1 MTARTRAH
9 VIQARSLLCLYR
21 RRGVD
26 GNEWA
31 DILLT
36 ASLRRNVSDER
47 AIDLLFEIARELRA
61 DVNRRKN

>member
-9 VIQARSLLCLYR
+9 VIQARSLLSLYR

-26 GNEWA
+26 GSEWA
-31 DILLT
+31 DILLN
-36 ASLRRNVSDER
+36 ASLRRDVSDER
-47 AIDLLFEIARELRA
+47 AVSLLLAIARELRA